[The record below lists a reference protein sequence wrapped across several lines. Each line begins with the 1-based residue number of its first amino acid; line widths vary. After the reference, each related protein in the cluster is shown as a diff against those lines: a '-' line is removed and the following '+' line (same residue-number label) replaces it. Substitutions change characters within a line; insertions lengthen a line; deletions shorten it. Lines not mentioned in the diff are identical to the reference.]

1 MMTKTLHLFNPV
13 VNFKLINPTSVL
25 ITNINIKF
33 VADQYHTSLGD
44 LSAREI
50 ISISKHFDVI
60 NFVSDQFDIDS
71 DLYRETA
78 VLLQFLEHHYCVT
91 NFHSKKPVALTNT
104 NQILSRHNNNPLVW
118 VFGCS
123 HSVGV
128 GLLPDQ
134 KSFGILLSEAIGV
147 PAKIIAQGGSSTH
160 WSFRHLFGADIQEQ
174 DTVIWQLTTPER
186 LTRFYNSVSTEV
198 QLRNSAELLKVHDD
212 DNVFF
217 NQVSMLHAGTKYLR
231 SKKCKFAI
239 TSILAGSNQHR
250 TNYLYEY
257 LTYPEYCYTPDFI
270 VDHGTDG
277 IHVGPLSHQ
286 RLANSL
292 LDHVQL
298 LYDKSI

>member
-1 MMTKTLHLFNPV
+1 MTKILHLFNPV
-13 VNFKLINPTSVL
+13 VDFGVLNNKSTL
-25 ITNINIKF
+25 ITNVNTQI
-33 VADQYHTSLGD
+33 VADQYHTSLGE
-44 LSAREI
+44 LSAGEI

-78 VLLQFLEHHYCVT
+78 VLLQFLEHQYCVT
-91 NFHSKKPVALTNT
+91 NFHSKKPVALANASQNLHRHNT
-104 NQILSRHNNNPLVW
+104 NPLLW

-123 HSVGV
+123 HSAGV

-134 KSFGILLSEAIGV
+134 KSFGLVMSRALGV

-160 WSFRHLFGADIQEQ
+160 WSFRHLFSADIQEQ
-174 DTVIWQLTTPER
+174 DTVIWQLTVPER
-186 LTRFYNSVSTEV
+186 LTRFCNSVSTEV
-198 QLRNSAELLKVHDD
+198 QLRNSTELLKVHDD

-217 NQVSMLHAGTKYLR
+217 NQVSMLHAGTKYLQ
-231 SKKCKFAI
+231 SKKCKFVI

-250 TNYLYEY
+250 FRYLREY
-257 LTYPEYCYTPDFI
+257 LTYPEYCYSPDYI
-270 VDHGTDG
+270 IDQGTDG
-277 IHVGPLSHQ
+277 VHVGPLSHQ
-286 RLANSL
+286 RLANIL